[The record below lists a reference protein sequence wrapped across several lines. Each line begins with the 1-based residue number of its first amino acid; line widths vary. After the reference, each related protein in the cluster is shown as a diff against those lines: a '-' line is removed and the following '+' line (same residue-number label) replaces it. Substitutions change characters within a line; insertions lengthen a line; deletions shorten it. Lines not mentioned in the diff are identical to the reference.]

1 MNIIYLIPKS
11 SYISNYD
18 SDFLFGYILT
28 ILNYFYGVDYT
39 NDIIKK
45 FENNEPPF
53 LMSSTFY
60 FTKID
65 NKKTLYFPKPQIHSE
80 FRDINNIADYAEL
93 KSIKKQKY
101 INYENLLELISS
113 SNFNVEMLNNLS
125 IQNINIKET
134 STPHSRINRITNSTA
149 QESFYHIDEI
159 FIKDGG
165 LFFLYEGDLK
175 IIEPALNFIN
185 HHGLGAD
192 ASTGKGNFKIEISEI
207 SIPQVE
213 NPNYFIN
220 LSSYYPTMEEVEFF
234 KNNPQNLFYEI
245 VQKQGKIGVNSY
257 ATKLFKKKLVS
268 YFSPGSVFPIIPNRN
283 YYGTIK
289 EVSSIYDTSIKF
301 NGYSL
306 NIKIRL

>member
-1 MNIIYLIPKS
+1 MKIIYLYPKS
-11 SYISNYD
+11 SFISNYD

-28 ILNYFYGVDYT
+28 ILNYFHGKGFT
-39 NDIIKK
+39 NDIIKQY
-45 FENNEPPF
+45 ENNEPPF

-60 FTKID
+60 FTTSN
-65 NKKTLYFPKPQIHSE
+65 NKKSLFFPKPLINTE
-80 FRDINNIADYAEL
+80 IKDINTIAEYTQL
-93 KSIKKQKY
+93 KKAKKQKY
-101 INYENLLELISS
+101 ILYETLTELISS
-113 SNFNVEMLNNLS
+113 NNFDIEKLNTQTNEK
-125 IQNINIKET
+125 INIKQT
-134 STPHSRINRITNSTA
+134 STPHSRIDRITNSTA
-149 QESFYHIDEI
+149 EESFYHTDEL
-159 FIKDGG
+159 FIQNGG
-165 LFFLYEGDLK
+165 LFFLYEGDIK

-207 SIPQVE
+207 AIPQVD

-220 LSSYYPTMEEVEFF
+220 LSSYYPTLEEVEFF

-245 VQKQGKIGVNSY
+245 EQKQGKIGVNSY